1 MKALGW
7 LFGKVFLVIIVEKWS
22 LIKIL
27 ILCSSSDKFDVQQAK
42 GEQGEPKQLK

>member
-7 LFGKVFLVIIVEKWS
+7 LFGKVLLVIIAEKWS
-22 LIKIL
+22 LIQ